1 MSCLRQGI
9 SPLCGNI
16 KYITLLILRY
26 QIDYI
31 IILATVITNLLSA
44 IPFIGG
50 DLVPLSIILSLY
62 LLYTIYITLFIY
74 NINYTFKRYN
84 SLSRLF
90 ENSKSDDIRGD
101 TLPSERH
108 DIKNIDK
115 NLLALIVGFID
126 GDGYIRITKKTKYKP
141 GTNQE
146 TLPLVGYINYINIS
160 LIINLN
166 ENELE
171 LLQYFHKHLNIGKVY
186 NITPKKG
193 KRLARWEI
201 NKTDLFN
208 ILEPL
213 LEYHQIK
220 FLTETRQKQ
229 FLLLKYIKLNKLI
242 YYKDIIKHNDY
253 INKYIEINKISN
265 NFNQLHYF
273 NNWLVGFSMAEGS
286 FLIKKNK
293 DICFQFP
300 SFKVGDIR
308 QGRTLKQKYNLEL
321 FINISNY
328 FNTSRKLNIS
338 NNKFIQFNVSS
349 KNDIQ
354 NIINFFSFSNNHPL
368 LGNKL
373 ISYNKWLLAIKNSV
387 RYKELNIPYINS
399 SPPSG
404 RGAWR

>member
-1 MSCLRQGI
+1 M
-9 SPLCGNI
+9 
-16 KYITLLILRY
+16 
-26 QIDYI
+26 
-31 IILATVITNLLSA
+31 ATVITNLLSA

-62 LLYTIYITLFIY
+62 LLYTIYITLYIY
-74 NINYTFKRYN
+74 YINNTFKIYN
-84 SLSRLF
+84 SLSR
-90 ENSKSDDIRGD
+90 SSDIYKTHGIHGD
-101 TLPSERH
+101 TLPSVRH

-126 GDGYIRITKKTKYKP
+126 GDGYIRISKKVKYKP
-141 GTNQE
+141 GTSPDTQ
-146 TLPLVGYINYINIS
+146 PKVGHINYINIS

-166 ENELE
+166 DNELE

-193 KRLARWEI
+193 KKLARWEI

-208 ILEPL
+208 TLVPL

-229 FLLLKYIKLNKLI
+229 YLLLKYIKLNKLI
-242 YYKDIIKHNDY
+242 YYKDIIKYNDY

-265 NFNQLHYF
+265 NFNQLDYF
-273 NNWLVGFSMAEGS
+273 NNWLIGFTMAEGS
-286 FLIKKNK
+286 FLIKKNN
-293 DICFQFP
+293 DICFQ
-300 SFKVGDIR
+300 
-308 QGRTLKQKYNLEL
+308 LKQKYNLEL

-328 FNTSRKLNIS
+328 FNTSKKLNIY
-338 NNKFIQFNVSS
+338 NNKYIQFSVSS

-354 NIINFFSFSNNHPL
+354 NIINFFSFSNNQPL

-399 SPPSG
+399 HPDG
-404 RGAWR
+404 RAWH

>member
-146 TLPLVGYINYINIS
+146 TLPLVGYINYIYIS

-265 NFNQLHYF
+265 NFNQLDYF
-273 NNWLVGFSMAEGS
+273 NNWLIGFTMAEGS

-293 DICFQFP
+293 DICFQ
-300 SFKVGDIR
+300 
-308 QGRTLKQKYNLEL
+308 LKQKYNLEL

-354 NIINFFSFSNNHPL
+354 NIINFYSFSNNHPL

>member
-146 TLPLVGYINYINIS
+146 TLPLVGYINYIYIS

-265 NFNQLHYF
+265 NFNQLDYF
-273 NNWLVGFSMAEGS
+273 NNWLIGFTMAEGS

-354 NIINFFSFSNNHPL
+354 NIINFYSFSNNHPL

>member
-146 TLPLVGYINYINIS
+146 TLPLVGYINYIYIS

-193 KRLARWEI
+193 KRLAR
-201 NKTDLFN
+201 
-208 ILEPL
+208 
-213 LEYHQIK
+213 
-220 FLTETRQKQ
+220 
-229 FLLLKYIKLNKLI
+229 
-242 YYKDIIKHNDY
+242 
-253 INKYIEINKISN
+253 
-265 NFNQLHYF
+265 
-273 NNWLVGFSMAEGS
+273 
-286 FLIKKNK
+286 
-293 DICFQFP
+293 
-300 SFKVGDIR
+300 
-308 QGRTLKQKYNLEL
+308 
-321 FINISNY
+321 
-328 FNTSRKLNIS
+328 
-338 NNKFIQFNVSS
+338 
-349 KNDIQ
+349 
-354 NIINFFSFSNNHPL
+354 
-368 LGNKL
+368 
-373 ISYNKWLLAIKNSV
+373 
-387 RYKELNIPYINS
+387 
-399 SPPSG
+399 
-404 RGAWR
+404 